1 MQRLTNHHAGAK
13 RNVIPALPLNRK
25 AGYTHPMST
34 QTHNPHDTFFRKTM
48 GDINVTRNLLQHELP
63 EQIASLLDFSSI
75 ERVDGTY
82 VSKSLQNTYSDMV
95 FRVKFRD
102 SEKHAYIYTLFE
114 HKSYVDDWC
123 SLQLLKYMAA
133 QWEDFH
139 SNNPKEKLPPI
150 IPLVLYHGKQ
160 GWRRRGIM
168 ELINIDDPAAL
179 QPYTPEFDYVLWD
192 VAHMDRGRVEF
203 TLEVRAF
210 LEIMHHINR
219 RSLDQ
224 ALPQIAH
231 MLSQAANEHSSILEK
246 IETYMRYAV
255 DCNEHIDETTI
266 ERSLDASNT
275 KEELMPTLAQKWFGE
290 AEARG
295 EARGKAEGIIGGQSK
310 LLRKQI
316 QMRFGQ
322 IPPEVESRIANA
334 TEEDLE
340 HFAENVLE
348 ANSALEVVEFK
359 QE

>member
-1 MQRLTNHHAGAK
+1 
-13 RNVIPALPLNRK
+13 
-25 AGYTHPMST
+25 
-34 QTHNPHDTFFRKTM
+34 
-48 GDINVTRNLLQHELP
+48 
-63 EQIASLLDFSSI
+63 
-75 ERVDGTY
+75 
-82 VSKSLQNTYSDMV
+82 
-95 FRVKFRD
+95 
-102 SEKHAYIYTLFE
+102 
-114 HKSYVDDWC
+114 
-123 SLQLLKYMAA
+123 
-133 QWEDFH
+133 
-139 SNNPKEKLPPI
+139 
-150 IPLVLYHGKQ
+150 
-160 GWRRRGIM
+160 
-168 ELINIDDPAAL
+168 
-179 QPYTPEFDYVLWD
+179 
-192 VAHMDRGRVEF
+192 VEF